1 MVKKVWY
8 EVSGKGQGRIY
19 TTKPERDEHWKL
31 WLAESVG
38 CISMTIMLLESE
50 GVIELPHLTWKD
62 EPVELEISISV
73 CHG

>member
-1 MVKKVWY
+1 MSRKIWY
-8 EVSGKGQGRIY
+8 AVSGKGQGRVF
-19 TTKPERDEHWKL
+19 TSKPERDEHWKL

-38 CISMTIMLLESE
+38 CISMTVMLLESE

-62 EPVELEISISV
+62 EPVELEISISL